1 MFDLNVLIQSTD
13 LQDLL
18 SKREIIP
25 VVAAVVT
32 GE

>member
-1 MFDLNVLIQSTD
+1 MFDLNVLIRSTD

-25 VVAAVVT
+25 VVAAVGT